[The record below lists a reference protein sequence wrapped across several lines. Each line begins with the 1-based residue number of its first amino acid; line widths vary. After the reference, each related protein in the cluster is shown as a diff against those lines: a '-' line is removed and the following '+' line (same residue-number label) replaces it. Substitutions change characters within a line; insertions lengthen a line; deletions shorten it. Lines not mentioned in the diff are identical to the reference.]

1 MILFDV
7 NVLLNAHRAEQPDH
21 ELARELLER
30 TVNDARPFAVS
41 ELILA
46 SFVRITTHR
55 RALNPPTPL
64 VEALSFC
71 DGLRSRPNVRFV
83 APGSRH
89 WSLFIDLCRRFDAV
103 GNLASDAYLAALAI
117 ESGCQWISF
126 DRDFAR
132 FPELDWRSPADR
144 GAGGLAR

>member
-7 NVLLNAHRAEQPDH
+7 NVLLNAHRVEQPDH
-21 ELARELLER
+21 LVAREILER
-30 TVNDARPFAVS
+30 TVGDRRPYAVS

-46 SFVRITTHR
+46 SFVRIATHR

-64 VEALSFC
+64 EHALAFC
-71 DGLRSRPNVRFV
+71 DGLRSRPNARLV
-83 APGSRH
+83 APGPRH
-89 WSLFIDLCRRFDAV
+89 WRLFTDLCERFDAL

-117 ESGCQWISF
+117 ESGSEFVSF

-132 FPELDWRSPADR
+132 FTDLDWRSPAD
-144 GAGGLAR
+144 